1 MTSKIYVLHFQKAS
15 SNEFKDCRTIR
26 LMPHSMKLLPKIIQR
41 RIRPNLEY
49 KTAEEQFGFRSG
61 NGTTEG
67 IFTLQTL
74 CERAIEMQS
83 EVFISFIDYEKAFDK
98 VQHKNMKELLG
109 QNIDKNNRIIKSLY

>member
-1 MTSKIYVLHFQKAS
+1 
-15 SNEFKDCRTIR
+15 
-26 LMPHSMKLLPKIIQR
+26 MKLLPKIIQR
-41 RIRPNLEY
+41 RIRSNLEY
-49 KTAEEQFGFRSG
+49 KIAEEQFGFRSG
-61 NGTTEG
+61 NGITEG

-83 EVFISFIDYEKAFDK
+83 EVFISFMDYEKAFDK